1 MLTCV
6 EALLY
11 DMREEDWVDFLNRIM
26 KEHYWIHT
34 KTRHSHFESQKYIQ
48 VNIYWQSSLTVS
60 ISVDHDVEEYSYTN

>member
-26 KEHYWIHT
+26 KEHY
-34 KTRHSHFESQKYIQ
+34 
-48 VNIYWQSSLTVS
+48 
-60 ISVDHDVEEYSYTN
+60 